1 MEVLVLLLLIATWD
15 VPDHQDRCLTTS
27 PKKTVKRETSKQ
39 MVGDRNMPLG
49 LLQKKK
55 KKKKKKMMMM
65 MMTTKILMINCLI
78 VGLVTL

>member
-1 MEVLVLLLLIATWD
+1 MEVFVLFSLIVIWD
-15 VPDHQDRCLTTS
+15 VPDYQDRCHITS
-27 PKKTVKRETSKQ
+27 PKKTVKTETSKQ

-55 KKKKKKMMMM
+55 MMMM
-65 MMTTKILMINCLI
+65 TKILMINCLI